1 MARFNRLERG
11 VYALSLP
18 TSSQDEGTE
27 SVHCAHTDFGRVVP
41 PHPSPLPWGEG
52 GLCSTHELSP
62 PQITR
67 PPNRIPESSPHLSPL
82 PKGEGQGEGKRSELK
97 NPASKPTTGH
107 QPFLSTAVLKHRTPH
122 AAAILAAHSNF
133 AERLECGGSPPLS
146 FTETEAEP
154 HREFGR
160 IRVIR
165 CLCVLVGWFTF

>member
-1 MARFNRLERG
+1 
-11 VYALSLP
+11 
-18 TSSQDEGTE
+18 
-27 SVHCAHTDFGRVVP
+27 
-41 PHPSPLPWGEG
+41 GEG

-82 PKGEGQGEGKRSELK
+82 PKGEGQGEGKRSEVK

-122 AAAILAAHSNF
+122 AAAIPAAHSNF

-146 FTETEAEP
+146 K
-154 HREFGR
+154 G
-160 IRVIR
+160 IRSPLGFALSASSTCHGARRKPSQRTVHWPLSGNPGAGFAGAPSHPPAIMPIAYS
-165 CLCVLVGWFTF
+165 